1 MTPPFA
7 EAWRART
14 PRERML
20 ILSLAVTLALWAG
33 IAGLWQPLEA
43 HRARLIDDIAR
54 YTRTATLLTTA
65 AAGGIALP
73 VPGSD
78 APLPAVITDTA
89 TAYQLTIRRLQPTAD
104 AAEIVLDDAAFEAV
118 LVWLEALERDQGL
131 RIRALTLTRRP
142 EPGIVG
148 TTLTVGR

>member
-14 PRERML
+14 AREKVL
-20 ILSLAVTLALWAG
+20 IAGLGVILALWAG
-33 IAGLWQPLEA
+33 IAGLWQPLQA
-43 HRARLIDDIAR
+43 HRAAVLDDIAR
-54 YTRTATLLTTA
+54 YTRTATVLTTA
-65 AAGGIALP
+65 AASGIALP
-73 VPGSD
+73 APASD

-104 AAEIVLDDAAFEAV
+104 AAEIVLDDAPFEAV
-118 LVWLEALERDQGL
+118 LIWLEALERDQGL

-148 TTLTVGR
+148 ATLTVGR

>member
-14 PRERML
+14 PRERVL
-20 ILSLAVTLALWAG
+20 IAGLAATLGLWAG
-33 IAGLWQPLEA
+33 VAGLWQPLQA
-43 HRARLIDDIAR
+43 HRAALIDDIAR
-54 YTRTATLLTTA
+54 YTRTGAVLTTA
-65 AAGGIALP
+65 AASGLALP
-73 VPGSD
+73 APGSD
-78 APLPAVITDTA
+78 APLPAIITDTA
-89 TAYQLTIRRLQPTAD
+89 TAYLLTIRRLQPTAD
-104 AAEIVLDDAAFEAV
+104 AAEIVLEDAAFETV